1 MRCYFRKLTLLLILT
16 LFVFSC
22 NGSPGII
29 FPDYSFLSES
39 SPSTDAVRV
48 LHNLYS
54 SELDA
59 LDELVGRFNNENE
72 YGIRVVLEKRSVN
85 FVPEDSNIILTS
97 ASESEELLKAGKT
110 SELSPFFYHPLWGEQ
125 FGRMGFYAVARG
137 QTDYWEWSRKISS
150 VPLLM
155 DAGVMIINEDLL
167 ADSGY
172 GKFPGTWFFFNRL
185 VKKVSRLTG
194 FPAFGIDLNSQSYV
208 SLINGRGGSILRP
221 NRSAYSFNNPTV
233 IGAVSLIKSLI
244 KKNAVLYPAA
254 SYENQTSFI
263 SGNMLCSL
271 TGIEGLKYYNTVLK
285 SVNPE
290 LDWSAVPV
298 PSRRL
303 GNSFVL
309 DADLT
314 AAIMKGEAGEQLSSW
329 IFIHW
334 LTEESQQIY
343 LSSQTGKLPV
353 KADALKA
360 VLSTDPAD
368 SGLPKQWYEIA
379 GIILNSHKEPAPVFA
394 DYPAVAGKFENMI
407 KRSFDGGFVII
418 ESVRLNREVAKYRKS
433 LEGDAAE

>member
-1 MRCYFRKLTLLLILT
+1 MRCYFRKLILLFILP
-16 LFVFSC
+16 LFIFSC

-39 SPSTDAVRV
+39 SPSTDAVTV
-48 LHNLYS
+48 LHDLYS

-59 LDELVGRFNNENE
+59 LDVLVGRFNNENE
-72 YGIRVVLEKRSVN
+72 YGIRVILKKRSVYTA
-85 FVPEDSNIILTS
+85 PEDSNIILTS
-97 ASESEELLKAGKT
+97 ASESEKLLKAGKT
-110 SELSPFFYHPLWGEQ
+110 SELSPFFYHPLWGEP
-125 FGRMGFYAVARG
+125 FGRMAFYAVVRG
-137 QTDYWEWSRKISS
+137 QTDYWDWSRKISS
-150 VPLLM
+150 VPILM
-155 DAGVMIINEDLL
+155 DAGVLVINEDLL
-167 ADSGY
+167 AESGY
-172 GKFPGTWFFFNRL
+172 GKFPGTWFFFSRL

-194 FPAFGIDLNSQSYV
+194 FPAFGIELNAQSYV

-233 IGAVSLIKSLI
+233 IGAVSLVKSLI
-244 KKNAVLYPAA
+244 KRNAVLYPAA

-263 SGNMLCSL
+263 SGTMLCSL
-271 TGIEGLKYYNTVLK
+271 AGIEALKYYDTVLK

-290 LDWSAVPV
+290 LGWSAVPV

-334 LTEESQQIY
+334 LTEEAQQIY

-353 KADALKA
+353 RADALKN
-360 VLSTDPAD
+360 VLATEPEET
-368 SGLPKQWYEIA
+368 GLPEQWYDIA
-379 GIILNSHKEPAPVFA
+379 GTILNSHKEPAPVFA

-407 KRSFDGGFVII
+407 KRSFDGGFVFI
-418 ESVRLNREVAKYRKS
+418 EAIRLNREVAKYRKS
-433 LEGDAAE
+433 FEEDAAE